1 MIEYVGIPYKVGGR
15 DIGAENAPL
24 DCWGL
29 MVKMYQEIYGISLP
43 HYNDISN
50 EQSNDTLS
58 EFILSTEIH
67 NQFIEVTGIVKQ
79 GDLILINIFGSP
91 LHIGMALDNKMMI
104 HAQMNSGS
112 VIESFRSR
120 KWQTRV
126 YKIYRHKTLA

>member
-15 DIGAENAPL
+15 DVEAHCAPL

-29 MVKMYQEIYGISLP
+29 VVKMYKELYGISLP

-67 NQFIEVTGIVKQ
+67 NQFIEVVGNVQ
-79 GDLILINIFGSP
+79 RGDLILINIFGSP